1 MIARSLTEKHGYAV
15 RPVCELLE
23 LPASSYYYH
32 SHKETELCLRADLEQ
47 EAGQH
52 PTYGSRRL
60 THQLRRKPYEYA
72 VNRKRIQQ
80 LMRKMGLLRPVKRRK
95 VRTTDSQHPYLRYP
109 NLVKDLEI
117 TQPDQ
122 VWVSDITYI
131 RLHSDFVYLA
141 IILDVF
147 TRAIRGWCLSRTID
161 QQLTLDALRAALDQ
175 PRAPQIHH
183 SDQGLQYAA
192 HAYVNLLKAH
202 QVQISM
208 AASGKAEE
216 NGYAERFMRTI
227 KEEEVDLSEY
237 NDFTDAY
244 HQIGVFIQD
253 VYMTK
258 RIHSALGY
266 VTPAEFEN
274 AWWRSQILPE
284 QISTPFH

>member
-32 SHKETELCLRADLEQ
+32 SHKESDLRLQADLEMV
-47 EAGQH
+47 AGQY

-60 THQLRRKPYEYA
+60 THQLRRKPYEYQ
-72 VNRKRIQQ
+72 VNRKHIQR
-80 LMRKMGLLRPVKRRK
+80 LMRKKGLLRPVKRRK

-117 TQPDQ
+117 TYPDQ

-131 RLHSDFVYLA
+131 RLHNDFVYLA
-141 IILDVF
+141 IIMDVF

-161 QQLTLDALRAALDQ
+161 QQLTLEALRAALQESQ
-175 PRAPQIHH
+175 PPQIHH

-192 HAYVNLLKAH
+192 HTYVNLLKAH
-202 QVQISM
+202 HVQISM
-208 AASGKAEE
+208 ATVGKAEE

-237 NDFTDAY
+237 QDFADA
-244 HQIGVFIQD
+244 HRQIGVFIQD

-258 RIHSALGY
+258 RIHSSLGY
-266 VTPAEFEN
+266 LTPAEFEN
-274 AWWRSQILPE
+274 AWWRSQILPI
-284 QISTPFH
+284 QTTP

>member
-1 MIARSLTEKHGYAV
+1 MIARSLSEKHGYAV
-15 RPVCELLE
+15 RAACEFLE
-23 LPASSYYYH
+23 LSPSSYYYCKP
-32 SHKETELCLRADLEQ
+32 KELEQPLKADLEVV
-47 EAGQH
+47 AGQH

-60 THQLRRKPYEYA
+60 THQLRRKPFGYR
-72 VNRKRIQQ
+72 VNRKRIQR

-117 TQPDQ
+117 IHPDQ

-131 RLHSDFVYLA
+131 RLHDDFVYLA

-161 QQLTLDALRAALDQ
+161 LQLTLDALRAALQ
-175 PRAPQIHH
+175 GQSPLIHH

-192 HAYVNLLKAH
+192 QAYVNLLKAH

-208 AASGKAEE
+208 AAVGKAEE

-237 NDFTDAY
+237 RDFADA
-244 HQIGVFIQD
+244 HSQIGVFIQD

-266 VTPAEFEN
+266 LTPVEFEN
-274 AWWRSQILPE
+274 AWRRSQIQPARN
-284 QISTPFH
+284 TP

>member
-32 SHKETELCLRADLEQ
+32 SHKENELRLQADLEI

-60 THQLRRKPYEYA
+60 THQLRRKPYEYV

-141 IILDVF
+141 VILDVF

-161 QQLTLDALRAALDQ
+161 QQLTLDALRAALQESQ
-175 PRAPQIHH
+175 PPQIHH

-202 QVQISM
+202 HVQISM
-208 AASGKAEE
+208 ATIGKAEE

-237 NDFTDAY
+237 QDFADA
-244 HQIGVFIQD
+244 HRQIGVFIQD

-266 VTPAEFEN
+266 LTPAEFEN
-274 AWWRSQILPE
+274 AWWRSQILPV
-284 QISTPFH
+284 STTP